1 MEALGNVIIHIGN
14 EDVQLKDTEF
24 LNKETG
30 QIHCRKC
37 RAKTSMYFGDTGR
50 IVRCICN
57 CEKIEK
63 EREEQRKEFEEKQK
77 RFREL
82 QDNSLLSERY
92 KGISFDTTDLERDK
106 SFLIAYNRCKKY
118 CEVSA
123 EVYKTGKGIYL
134 FGQSGTGKS
143 HLMAC
148 MVNELSKQ
156 NYTCL
161 FTNFFKI
168 IQTIHKTFSRGAY
181 AESTFLNKL
190 QTIDFLFIDDLGTE
204 RVQKDGE
211 DNWTQERVYDILN
224 DRYNAMKPT
233 IFSSNLSKAEL
244 ITKRGF
250 MAKTVD
256 RIREMAPAGATMEI
270 KGDTYRK
277 INHRQTKSEKEILP
291 F

>member
-1 MEALGNVIIHIGN
+1 MEPIGNVLIHIGD
-14 EDVQLKDTEF
+14 EDIQLKDTEF
-24 LNKETG
+24 FNSETG

-37 RAKTSMYFGDTGR
+37 GEKTSIFFGDTRR
-50 IVRCICN
+50 IVRCLCK
-57 CEKIEK
+57 CGKIEK
-63 EREEQRKEFEEKQK
+63 EREEKQKEIEEKQK

-92 KGISFDTTDLERDK
+92 KGISFDTTYLDRDE
-106 SFLIAYNRCKKY
+106 SFVTAFNRCKKY
-118 CEVSA
+118 CEVSK
-123 EVYKTGKGIYL
+123 EVYEKGKGIYL

-181 AESTFLNKL
+181 AESIFLNKL

-204 RVQKDGE
+204 RVQNNGE
-211 DNWTQERVYDILN
+211 DNWVQERVYDILN

-250 MAKTVD
+250 LEKTVD

-270 KGDTYRK
+270 KGDTYRM
-277 INHRQTKSEKEILP
+277 INQKQAKSEKEI